1 MTTNEES
8 PAVPGDAESGS
19 VDAAG
24 VPVHWESRGTGGTP
38 LVLVHG
44 GFGSAGTFAATA
56 PAWATDRRVVRVEL
70 QGHGHTPLGRS
81 PLSFDALGDQVAA
94 VVREVVGQPADVL
107 GYSLGGLATLRTA
120 LRHPDL
126 VRRLVL
132 AAAPCRRSG
141 WYPEVQQGMAGVS
154 SAGFAM
160 MRQTPLY
167 AAYADVAPVVEDFP
181 RLMDAVGALLGSAYD
196 WTDEVAGLVP
206 DTLLVYA
213 DGDSVPVTHAAE
225 FFGRLGGGL
234 RDVDW
239 SGAGRSRHRL
249 AVLPGRTHH
258 DLLDAPALPGL
269 VREFTA

>member
-1 MTTNEES
+1 MTTDEQD
-8 PAVPGDAESGS
+8 PAVPAERDSGS
-19 VDAAG
+19 VDVHG
-24 VPVHWESRGTGGTP
+24 VPVHWEAQGTGGTP

-44 GFGSAGTFAATA
+44 GFGTARAFDAAA
-56 PAWATDRRVVRVEL
+56 PGWAAERRVVRVEL
-70 QGHGHTPLGRS
+70 QGHGHTPLGTS

-94 VVREVVGQPADVL
+94 VVREVAGQPADVL
-107 GYSLGGLATLRTA
+107 GYSLGGLATLRAA
-120 LRHPDL
+120 LRHPDV

-132 AAAPCRRSG
+132 TAVPCRRSG

-160 MRQTPLY
+160 MRQTPLF
-167 AAYADVAPVVEDFP
+167 AAYADVAPVVDDFP
-181 RLMDAVGALLGSAYD
+181 RLMDALGALLGSAYD
-196 WTDEVAGLVP
+196 WTDEVAGLIP

-213 DGDSVPVTHAAE
+213 DGDSIPVTHAAE
-225 FFGRLGGGL
+225 FFARLGGGL

-239 SGAGRSRHRL
+239 AGNGRSRHRL

>member
-1 MTTNEES
+1 MTTNDETAAG
-8 PAVPGDAESGS
+8 PATPESGT

-24 VPVHWESRGTGGTP
+24 VQVHWEAQGTGGTP

-44 GFGSAGTFAATA
+44 GFGTAATFAATT
-56 PAWATDRRVVRVEL
+56 PGWAADRRVVRVEL
-70 QGHGHTPLGRS
+70 QGHGHTPLGTS

-94 VVREVVGQPADVL
+94 VVREVAGRPADVL
-107 GYSLGGLATLRTA
+107 GYSLGGLSVLRTA
-120 LRHPDL
+120 LRHPEV
-126 VRRLVL
+126 VRRLVI

-154 SAGFAM
+154 RAGFAT

-167 AAYADVAPVVEDFP
+167 AAYAAVAPVVDDFP
-181 RLMDAVGALLGSAYD
+181 RLMDAVGALLGSDYD

-206 DTLLVYA
+206 DALLVQ
-213 DGDSVPVTHAAE
+213 AE
-225 FFGRLGGGL
+225 EL
-234 RDVDW
+234 RGVDW
-239 SGAGRSRHRL
+239 TGAGRSRHRL